1 MLRRLEKGL
10 NTAKLKQANETSM
23 SSVFPAVDSQSSQVE
38 THFGTM
44 IRPLDEYSASGNGL
58 SSFLPTYIKILCI
71 TALSLWKSTLGW

>member
-38 THFGTM
+38 THFGTL
-44 IRPLDEYSASGNGL
+44 IRPMDQYSASGNDSSSLIRARLTL
-58 SSFLPTYIKILCI
+58 SFC
-71 TALSLWKSTLGW
+71 ARGV